1 MTIAEIARLEAL
13 LETATSGE
21 WNPEDVYSGEYTLRV
36 EDCHLIAAMK
46 NALPELLKAARSE
59 AVATAALREL
69 VRLKDLHD
77 HIEGIAFETMDEY
90 RAAVVEYNAKKP
102 RAWGAAREA
111 IESSPSTPKEVSR
124 G

>member
-46 NALPELLKAARSE
+46 NALPELLKAGARITHKYP
-59 AVATAALREL
+59 VASLFR
-69 VRLKDLHD
+69 
-77 HIEGIAFETMDEY
+77 
-90 RAAVVEYNAKKP
+90 VVEDYQGSK
-102 RAWGAAREA
+102 R
-111 IESSPSTPKEVSR
+111 
-124 G
+124 